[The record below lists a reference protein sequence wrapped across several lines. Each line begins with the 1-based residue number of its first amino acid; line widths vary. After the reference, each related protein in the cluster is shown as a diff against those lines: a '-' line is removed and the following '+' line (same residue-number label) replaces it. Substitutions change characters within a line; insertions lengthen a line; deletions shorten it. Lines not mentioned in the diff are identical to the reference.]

1 MIQMMELSETN
12 FLKTMFNVFK
22 ETEMRLRILALAKN
36 IKQNQ
41 THRKCLLNKKR
52 AQMENLGP
60 KQKTVT

>member
-1 MIQMMELSETN
+1 
-12 FLKTMFNVFK
+12 MFNMFK

-41 THRKCLLNKKR
+41 THRKSLLNKKR